1 MSARLK
7 NIIWTAAIAAT
18 AIGLLLAAG
27 VRADA
32 PTKINYQAR
41 LTNPSTGNAVADG
54 DYTIVFSL
62 YSTATGGT
70 ALWTETKTVT
80 VTGGLFSVILGESTP
95 LSTSLL
101 TGTTY
106 LGIKVGD
113 DDEMTPRRQ
122 IVSVAYALVAQEAN
136 SLASGAIIG
145 TDNIADG
152 AVTPLKLAGPNP
164 QQIALLRWYEANQTG
179 ITYTVGTSPYGIAFD
194 GANLW
199 IANQGS
205 NTVTKLRAS
214 DGTTVGTYSV
224 GTAPWGVAFDGV
236 NVWVTNRDSG
246 NMTKL

>member
-1 MSARLK
+1 MNTK
-7 NIIWTAAIAAT
+7 IKGIICTAAIAAT
-18 AIGLLLAAG
+18 IAGLLLAMA

-32 PTKINYQAR
+32 PTKLNYQAR
-41 LTNPSTGNAVADG
+41 LTDPSTGDVVADG

-70 ALWTETKTVT
+70 ALWTETRTVM
-80 VTGGLFSVILGESTP
+80 VTDGLFSVVLGEDTS

-136 SLASGAIIG
+136 SLASGATIG
-145 TDNIADG
+145 TDNIEDG

-164 QQIALLRWYEANQTG
+164 QQIGPPSAHTAWAPLPGASPSTAL
-179 ITYTVGTSPYGIAFD
+179 TSG
-194 GANLW
+194 
-199 IANQGS
+199 
-205 NTVTKLRAS
+205 
-214 DGTTVGTYSV
+214 
-224 GTAPWGVAFDGV
+224 
-236 NVWVTNRDSG
+236 
-246 NMTKL
+246 